1 MEQVCKRLKLTLELV
16 KRELEISKLQ
26 VIDNFDLVDRNHIC
40 AFFIFSDASVNIDSG
55 IHSKNN

>member
-26 VIDNFDLVDRNHIC
+26 VIDNFDLVDIEI
-40 AFFIFSDASVNIDSG
+40 IFVPSLFLVMPL
-55 IHSKNN
+55 